1 MLFALSKLKK
11 LGLIHADLKPENI
24 MLVDPVRQ
32 PYKVKV
38 IDFGSASHVSKAVQS
53 TYLQSRYYRAPE
65 ILLGLPFCESID
77 IWSLGCVMAELFL
90 GWPLYPGSSEYDQIR
105 YICQTQG
112 TPPEHMLRSATKT
125 TRFFNKDESS
135 NGLIGHHSYA
145 FWRLKTPDEH
155 EGETGTKS
163 KEARKY
169 IFNCLEDMAQI
180 NVPNDLEGVELIA
193 EKLDRRAFV
202 SILKDMLQLD
212 QERRIDPDTALKHTF
227 VTMNHLVDYAHLN
240 NVRMSFQMM
249 EVCNKKRSAGAA
261 SQQQQQQQ
269 QQNEQAAA
277 ALAQNALINNFMP
290 PFSGGANPAAAAAAA
305 YGMPCQFSQAPSYF
319 AAAAA
324 ARQHQM
330 QAAGLSAIFPPYQDS
345 SSLLSS
351 QTAAAAAAMLSLPPT
366 LPFHSLIPVTLPMID
381 HTAARHLI
389 MSNNSNPWANS
400 SQLLLS
406 AAVAA
411 ASRNQ
416 QQNSGPYNNHP
427 NNGGNAMD
435 SNGLDP
441 NSGVSHSSNLIGSSQ
456 AAMIQSGSSI
466 STPSIMMLPTGGGG
480 SSSSSNN
487 NNHNSWRT
495 PFVLDPSM
503 GSSASVNHNHN
514 NNPVIKSEQLNYP
527 LPSNPSSY
535 YFNNGPQSQNQN
547 AANVSA
553 NHALSLHNAASS
565 SSLNSNSSN
574 SAAIAAAAA
583 AAMLYPIELGDS
595 RMFGR
600 INVPAAAV
608 NSSNQQ
614 QQQHH
619 QSVHHQQQQHQNV
632 SAHRN
637 RQPSQSS
644 ILMNGIMN
652 VNNQGYSTNSSS
664 LMPPSYP
671 NPNNLN
677 SYKPQQQQFH
687 QQQQFNQQQL
697 HHHAFNSNSING
709 PYNYPSQLI
718 SSNNVSINS
727 SPSLQNAAAAQQ
739 FIEAATIAA
748 AAAAA
753 AQQQIRN
760 SNHHHHQNKL
770 IMNDLQQQQHKLL
783 QSHVNNAITSK
794 NNFQFN
800 NNRFEQNSNNANSFG
815 YSNNGGL
822 NRTQSFHLNNSKQQQ
837 QQQMNNN
844 NNNVQPPQPPQSVT
858 ISSSSSA
865 SALFL
870 PLNLGSNQRHDESQ
884 RHDTSMLDMQQSF
897 MMFSR
902 ATPMASNDDDGQ
914 ESLMSGG
921 KSLNKNKSAA
931 NLNSSKNMLSPP
943 SPTNIEE
950 VLANA
955 AVSIVNNF
963 INGGGDKLGENLML
977 QTNKD
982 ENIND
987 EGGIG
992 EENAKMSYLKAKD
1005 SRNCLSPGSVSII
1018 TLSSDS
1024 ENDRDLNEVDES
1036 NNNMNNMFNRNQ
1048 NEHLDEEDEEDFFN
1062 ENVKYS
1068 SNGKRFDCK
1077 QEAKNRS
1084 MRMDESYK
1092 FNSFNNKPSNSS
1104 DEDMFGAKNKS
1115 NPIKK
1120 ERLSIENFQNVHQPM
1135 NLSMNSS
1142 PATSSGSGQAN
1153 LYGNGGSET
1162 TTTPRQKSKTNY
1174 SSGSAQKHADAELNE
1189 KQHNSTNKLHKESVV
1204 DSSSNQAFQVGV
1216 DLI

>member
-1 MLFALSKLKK
+1 VLFALSKLKK

-227 VTMNHLVDYAHLN
+227 VTMSHLVDYAHLN

-249 EVCNKKRSAGAA
+249 EVCNKKRSAIDR
-261 SQQQQQQQ
+261 SQHHHHHQQQQQ
-269 QQNEQAAA
+269 QQNEQHAAA
-277 ALAQNALINNFMP
+277 AQLAQNALISNFMP
-290 PFSGGANPAAAAAAA
+290 NPAAGNP
-305 YGMPCQFSQAPSYF
+305 YGVPCQFQAPSYF

-324 ARQHQM
+324 RQHQM
-330 QAAGLSAIFPPYQDS
+330 QTAAGLSAIFPPYQDS

-351 QTAAAAAAMLSLPPT
+351 QTAAAAAAMLSLPPA

-416 QQNSGPYNNHP
+416 QQNGPYNP
-427 NNGGNAMD
+427 NNPNNSGGGE
-435 SNGLDP
+435 SSGLDA
-441 NSGVSHSSNLIGSSQ
+441 NSSHSSVNLIGSGQ
-456 AAMIQSGSSI
+456 GLGSSI
-466 STPSIMMLPTGGGG
+466 STPSIMMLPNSGAA
-480 SSSSSNN
+480 S

-503 GSSASVNHNHN
+503 GSSASVNHNHHNHN
-514 NNPVIKSEQLNYP
+514 NAVIKSEQLSYP
-527 LPSNPSSY
+527 LPSNATSSSY
-535 YFNNGPQSQNQN
+535 YFNNGPSAQSQ
-547 AANVSA
+547 SA
-553 NHALSLHNAASS
+553 LASSSASLSASS
-565 SSLNSNSSN
+565 SS

-614 QQQHH
+614 QQQ
-619 QSVHHQQQQHQNV
+619 N
-632 SAHRN
+632 APHRS

-652 VNNQGYSTNSSS
+652 VGQGYSANSVSSSS
-664 LMPPSYP
+664 LMPPSYANNNISLSSY
-671 NPNNLN
+671 NPN
-677 SYKPQQQQFH
+677 KPQQQFH
-687 QQQQFNQQQL
+687 HHQQQQQQQFNHQAPQQQQQ
-697 HHHAFNSNSING
+697 HHAFNSNAING
-709 PYNYPSQLI
+709 AYAYPSQLI
-718 SSNNVSINS
+718 SSSNVSINS

-753 AQQQIRN
+753 AQQQMRN
-760 SNHHHHQNKL
+760 QSNQNKL
-770 IMNDLQQQQHKLL
+770 MNDLQLQHQQQQQQQHKLI
-783 QSHVNNAITSK
+783 QSHVNNAINASSSK

-800 NNRFEQNSNNANSFG
+800 NNRFEQNCFAFGNN
-815 YSNNGGL
+815 NNNIGGL
-822 NRTQSFHLNNSKQQQ
+822 NRTQSFHLNNSNKGQLQ
-837 QQQMNNN
+837 QQQMNSNA
-844 NNNVQPPQPPQSVT
+844 QPPQPPQSVT

-870 PLNLGSNQRHDESQ
+870 PLNLGASQ
-884 RHDTSMLDMQQSF
+884 RDDNTSMHDMQQSF

-902 ATPMASNDDDGQ
+902 ATPSNDDDDDDDDGQ
-914 ESLMSGG
+914 EALMP
-921 KSLNKNKSAA
+921 KSLGKNKQSANA
-931 NLNSSKNMLSPP
+931 NLNSSKSMLSPP

-963 INGGGDKLGENLML
+963 INGGGGGDKLQTSCSENLML
-977 QTNKD
+977 QTNKSELD
-982 ENIND
+982 EAI
-987 EGGIG
+987 GG
-992 EENAKMSYLKAKD
+992 EENAKMSYLKAATER
-1005 SRNCLSPGSVSII
+1005 RNCLSPGSVSII

-1036 NNNMNNMFNRNQ
+1036 SNMNNMFTRNQ
-1048 NEHLDEEDEEDFFN
+1048 SEHVEEEDDDEEDFFN

-1068 SNGKRFDCK
+1068 MQKSSSSGKRFDCK

-1092 FNSFNNKPSNSS
+1092 FSSFSKPSNGS
-1104 DEDMFGAKNKS
+1104 DEDMFGGGAKNKS
-1115 NPIKK
+1115 DPIKK
-1120 ERLSIENFQNVHQPM
+1120 ERLSIENFQSVHQPM
-1135 NLSMNSS
+1135 NLSMNAS
-1142 PATSSGSGQAN
+1142 PASTAASSGPSNPYGSG
-1153 LYGNGGSET
+1153 GGSVSEA
-1162 TTTPRQKSKTNY
+1162 TPRQKYKNY
-1174 SSGSAQKHADAELNE
+1174 GGSAQKRADESNE
-1189 KQHNSTNKLHKESVV
+1189 KHNSTNKLHKESVV
-1204 DSSSNQAFQVGV
+1204 DSSSDQAFQVGV
-1216 DLI
+1216 DSNR